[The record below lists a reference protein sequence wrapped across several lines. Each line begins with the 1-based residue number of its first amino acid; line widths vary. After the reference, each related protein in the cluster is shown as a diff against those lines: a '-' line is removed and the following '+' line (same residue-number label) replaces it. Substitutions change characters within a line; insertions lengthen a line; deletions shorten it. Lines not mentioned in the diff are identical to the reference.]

1 MNNMFLLIVLV
12 IGLTKSIE
20 DGLTLT
26 LKLCSRLM
34 VTKSES
40 GKLMPKDIVPTK
52 TINNVDVTP
61 LLQEV
66 LEYSKSQAT
75 LGNVE
80 ELISKVPQKDSMDW
94 KLISGVLC
102 NAVIEW
108 VAQDKDNRADLI
120 HHLQSEVG
128 YVLKRMGLTM

>member
-1 MNNMFLLIVLV
+1 
-12 IGLTKSIE
+12 
-20 DGLTLT
+20 
-26 LKLCSRLM
+26 M
-34 VTKSES
+34 VTKLES
-40 GKLMPKDIVPTK
+40 GKSMPNEIVKTK

-66 LEYSKSQAT
+66 LEYSKDQAT

-80 ELISKVPQKDSMDW
+80 ELISKVPQKNSMEW

-108 VAQDKDNRADLI
+108 VAQDKDNRVDLI

>member
-1 MNNMFLLIVLV
+1 
-12 IGLTKSIE
+12 
-20 DGLTLT
+20 
-26 LKLCSRLM
+26 
-34 VTKSES
+34 
-40 GKLMPKDIVPTK
+40 MPNEIVPTK

-80 ELISKVPQKDSMDW
+80 ELISNVPMKDSMDW

-108 VAQDKDNRADLI
+108 VAQDKDNRAHLI

>member
-1 MNNMFLLIVLV
+1 MPNEIV
-12 IGLTKSIE
+12 K
-20 DGLTLT
+20 
-26 LKLCSRLM
+26 
-34 VTKSES
+34 
-40 GKLMPKDIVPTK
+40 TK

-61 LLQEV
+61 LIQEV

-108 VAQDKDNRADLI
+108 VAEDKDNRVALI

>member
-1 MNNMFLLIVLV
+1 
-12 IGLTKSIE
+12 
-20 DGLTLT
+20 
-26 LKLCSRLM
+26 M

-40 GKLMPKDIVPTK
+40 GKSMPNEIVPTK

-61 LLQEV
+61 LLKEV
-66 LEYSKSQAT
+66 LEYSKDQAS

>member
-1 MNNMFLLIVLV
+1 MPNEIV
-12 IGLTKSIE
+12 K
-20 DGLTLT
+20 
-26 LKLCSRLM
+26 
-34 VTKSES
+34 
-40 GKLMPKDIVPTK
+40 TK
-52 TINNVDVTP
+52 TINNVDITP
-61 LLQEV
+61 LIQEV
-66 LEYSKSQAT
+66 LEYSKDQAT

-108 VAQDKDNRADLI
+108 VAQDKDNRDLI

>member
-1 MNNMFLLIVLV
+1 MPNEIV
-12 IGLTKSIE
+12 K
-20 DGLTLT
+20 
-26 LKLCSRLM
+26 
-34 VTKSES
+34 
-40 GKLMPKDIVPTK
+40 TK

-66 LEYSKSQAT
+66 LEYSKDQAT
-75 LGNVE
+75 LVNVE

-108 VAQDKDNRADLI
+108 VAQDKDNRVDLI

>member
-1 MNNMFLLIVLV
+1 MPNN
-12 IGLTKSIE
+12 
-20 DGLTLT
+20 
-26 LKLCSRLM
+26 
-34 VTKSES
+34 
-40 GKLMPKDIVPTK
+40 IVPTK

-80 ELISKVPQKDSMDW
+80 E
-94 KLISGVLC
+94 LISGVLC

>member
-1 MNNMFLLIVLV
+1 
-12 IGLTKSIE
+12 
-20 DGLTLT
+20 
-26 LKLCSRLM
+26 M

-40 GKLMPKDIVPTK
+40 GKFMPNEIVPTK
-52 TINNVDVTP
+52 TINNVDITP
-61 LLQEV
+61 LLKEV
-66 LEYSKSQAT
+66 LEYSKDQASV
-75 LGNVE
+75 GNVE
-80 ELISKVPQKDSMDW
+80 ELISKVPMKDSMDW

>member
-1 MNNMFLLIVLV
+1 
-12 IGLTKSIE
+12 
-20 DGLTLT
+20 
-26 LKLCSRLM
+26 M
-34 VTKSES
+34 VTKLES
-40 GKLMPKDIVPTK
+40 GKFMPNNTLNEIVPTK

-66 LEYSKSQAT
+66 LEYSKSQAA

-80 ELISKVPQKDSMDW
+80 ELISKVPTKDSMDW

>member
-1 MNNMFLLIVLV
+1 
-12 IGLTKSIE
+12 
-20 DGLTLT
+20 
-26 LKLCSRLM
+26 
-34 VTKSES
+34 
-40 GKLMPKDIVPTK
+40 MPNEIVPTK

-80 ELISKVPQKDSMDW
+80 E
-94 KLISGVLC
+94 LISGVLC

>member
-1 MNNMFLLIVLV
+1 
-12 IGLTKSIE
+12 
-20 DGLTLT
+20 
-26 LKLCSRLM
+26 M
-34 VTKSES
+34 VTKLES
-40 GKLMPKDIVPTK
+40 GKSMPNEIVKTK

-61 LLQEV
+61 LIQEV

-108 VAQDKDNRADLI
+108 VAEDKDNRVALI

-128 YVLKRMGLTM
+128 YVLRRMGLTM

>member
-1 MNNMFLLIVLV
+1 
-12 IGLTKSIE
+12 
-20 DGLTLT
+20 
-26 LKLCSRLM
+26 
-34 VTKSES
+34 
-40 GKLMPKDIVPTK
+40 MPNDIVPTK

-94 KLISGVLC
+94 KLISCLLYTSPSP
-102 NAVIEW
+102 
-108 VAQDKDNRADLI
+108 RDL
-120 HHLQSEVG
+120 STS
-128 YVLKRMGLTM
+128 RMPSSA